1 MILLSVESDN
11 GTVLTYRLDK
21 TQITVGSSSR
31 NDVVVRSPGV
41 ADRHLV
47 IHRANGQF
55 TFVTAERQTVALN
68 GEKRSRGV
76 LNPGDKVRLGAMTL
90 VFRGLEG
97 EAMAADEAL
106 APPAARRAAPA
117 SQESVVYRSDP
128 AGFVEARS
136 GLADLLVEHGSDV
149 LERVVGLLRDA
160 LPDAEVAVAAPA
172 EDGAL
177 TLLASE
183 WSGDAPRVP
192 RDVLDDLTAA
202 GRYAVFNEDDGG
214 FAVVPIVDRHH
225 DVPAVLLARP
235 VGALGDEGVALLA
248 EYARVLSLHWDDVE
262 REDESFSGW
271 ELEARHRLQALL
283 PGSSQAIQAL
293 RSGLITLAHGAEP
306 VLVCGAEGTGR
317 TEVARILAGLGPVA
331 GRPVVLFE
339 GRDADADALRHE
351 LFGASRRPTVG
362 PEVGGAVGRA
372 RGGILI
378 VRNLDELPLP
388 IQTELTGVIGAQVQV
403 RDQGGA
409 GVRWLATCGEDP
421 LGAVQR
427 GRLSS
432 QLFMLFAPRMLRVP
446 RLAERREDL
455 PILIATLLQRAAAEQ
470 SKKLRGI
477 TLDCLNLLLARQF
490 PAEMSD
496 LIAEISRLVTA
507 TPEGEMVRCEAHDVA
522 ARGEAS
528 SPSDLPPELL
538 QVLGSNNLK
547 DTIPRVEQ
555 LLIDRVMRQ
564 VKGNQS
570 KGSRMLGISR
580 GALITK
586 LKEYGI
592 PDYRYLRRR
601 KAGGL

>member
-1 MILLSVESDN
+1 MVLLSVESDN
-11 GTVLTYRLDK
+11 GTVLTYRLNK

-47 IHRANGQF
+47 VHRANGQF
-55 TFVTAERQTVALN
+55 TFVTAERQTVMLN

-90 VFRGLEG
+90 VFRGTEG
-97 EAMAADEAL
+97 ETVEATDAL
-106 APPAARRAAPA
+106 AEPAARRAAPA
-117 SQESVVYRSDP
+117 GDGSVVYRSDP

-136 GLADLLVEHGSDV
+136 GLGELLTERGSDV
-149 LERVVGLLRDA
+149 LEGAIGLLRDA
-160 LPDAEVAVAAPA
+160 LPDAELAIAAPA

-183 WSGDAPRVP
+183 WSGDVPRVP
-192 RDVLDDLTAA
+192 RDVLDDIAVA
-202 GRYAVFNEDDGG
+202 GRYAAVDEDEGG
-214 FAVVPIVDRHH
+214 FAVVPIIDRHR

-271 ELEARHRLQALL
+271 ELEARHRLQAQL

-293 RSGLITLAHGAEP
+293 RSGLVTLAHGSEP
-306 VLVCGAEGTGR
+306 VLVCGAAGTGR
-317 TEVARILAGLGPVA
+317 TEVARILASLGPVA
-331 GRPVVLFE
+331 GRPVVVFE
-339 GRDADADALRHE
+339 GRDADPDALRQE
-351 LFGASRRPTVG
+351 LFGASRRAAVG
-362 PEVGGAVGRA
+362 PEVSGAVGRA

-378 VRNLDELPLP
+378 VRNLDALPLP
-388 IQTELTGVIGAQVQV
+388 IQTELAGVIGAQS
-403 RDQGGA
+403 REQGG
-409 GVRWLATCGEDP
+409 GVRWLASCGEDP
-421 LGAVQR
+421 LGAVQQ

-446 RLAERREDL
+446 RLEERREDL

-470 SKKLRGI
+470 GKKLRGI
-477 TLDCLNLLLARQF
+477 TLDCLNILLARHF

-522 ARGEAS
+522 GRGEAA

-538 QVLGSNNLK
+538 HVLSSNNLK

>member
-1 MILLSVESDN
+1 MVLLSVESDS
-11 GTVLTYRLDK
+11 GTVLTYRLNK

-47 IHRANGQF
+47 VHRANDQF
-55 TFVTAERQTVALN
+55 TFVTTERQTVMLN

-97 EAMAADEAL
+97 EAVDTEEAPAA
-106 APPAARRAAPA
+106 PSARRAVATTG
-117 SQESVVYRSDP
+117 ESVVYRTDP
-128 AGFVEARS
+128 AGFVEARR
-136 GLADLLVEHGSDV
+136 GLAELLTEHGSDV
-149 LERVVGLLRDA
+149 LEGAIGLLRDA
-160 LPDAEVAVAAPA
+160 LPDAELAIAAPA

-177 TLLASE
+177 SLLASE
-183 WSGDAPRVP
+183 WSGEVPRVP
-192 RDVLDDLTAA
+192 RDVLDDIAGA
-202 GRYAVFNEDDGG
+202 GRYAVIDEEDGG
-214 FAVVPIVDRHH
+214 FAVVPIIDRHR
-225 DVPAVLLARP
+225 DVPAVVLARP

-248 EYARVLSLHWDDVE
+248 EYARVLSLHWEDVE

-293 RSGLITLAHGAEP
+293 RSGLITLAHGSEP
-306 VLVCGAEGTGR
+306 VLVCGAPGTGR
-317 TEVARILAGLGPVA
+317 TEAARILASLGPVA
-331 GRPVVLFE
+331 GRAVVLFE
-339 GRDADADALRHE
+339 GRDADADALRQE
-351 LFGASRRPTVG
+351 LFGASRRAAVG

-388 IQTELTGVIGAQVQV
+388 VQTELSGVIGAQA
-403 RDQGGA
+403 REQGSV
-409 GVRWLATCGEDP
+409 GVRWLATCDEDP
-421 LGAVQR
+421 LGAVQQ

-470 SKKLRGI
+470 GKKLRGI
-477 TLDCLNLLLARQF
+477 TLDCLNLLLARHF

-507 TPEGEMVRCEAHDVA
+507 TPEGEMVRCDAHDVTA
-522 ARGEAS
+522 PGEAM
-528 SPSDLPPELL
+528 SPSGLPPELL
-538 QVLGSNNLK
+538 QVLSSNNLK

-555 LLIDRVMRQ
+555 LLIDRVMRL

>member
-1 MILLSVESDN
+1 MVLLSVESDN
-11 GTVLTYRLDK
+11 GTVLTYRLNK

-47 IHRANGQF
+47 VHRANGQF
-55 TFVTAERQTVALN
+55 TFVTAERQTVMLN

-90 VFRGLEG
+90 VFRGTEG
-97 EAMAADEAL
+97 ETVAAAD
-106 APPAARRAAPA
+106 APAEPAARRAAPA
-117 SQESVVYRSDP
+117 GDGSVVYRSDP

-136 GLADLLVEHGSDV
+136 GLGGLLAERGSDV
-149 LERVVGLLRDA
+149 LEGAVGLLRDA
-160 LPDAEVAVAAPA
+160 LPDAELAIAAPA

-183 WSGDAPRVP
+183 WSGEVPRVP
-192 RDVLDDLTAA
+192 RDVLDDIAAA
-202 GRYAVFNEDDGG
+202 GRYAVVDEDEGG
-214 FAVVPIVDRHH
+214 FAVVPIIDRHR

-271 ELEARHRLQALL
+271 ELEARHRLQAQL

-293 RSGLITLAHGAEP
+293 RSGLVTLAHGSEP
-306 VLVCGAEGTGR
+306 VLVCGAVGTGR
-317 TEVARILAGLGPVA
+317 TEVARILASLGPVG
-331 GRPVVLFE
+331 GRPVVMIE
-339 GRDADADALRHE
+339 GRDADPDAIRQE
-351 LFGASRRPTVG
+351 LFGASRRAAVG
-362 PEVGGAVGRA
+362 PEVSGAVGRA

-378 VRNLDELPLP
+378 VRNLDVLPLP
-388 IQTELTGVIGAQVQV
+388 IQTELSGVIGAQP
-403 RDQGGA
+403 REQGG
-409 GVRWLATCGEDP
+409 GLRWLATCGEDP
-421 LGAVQR
+421 LGAVQQ

-446 RLAERREDL
+446 RLEERREDL

-470 SKKLRGI
+470 GKKLRGI
-477 TLDCLNLLLARQF
+477 TLDCLNILLARHF

-507 TPEGEMVRCEAHDVA
+507 TPEGEMVRCEAHDIG
-522 ARGEAS
+522 ARGEAA

-538 QVLGSNNLK
+538 HVLSSNNLK

-601 KAGGL
+601 KVGGL